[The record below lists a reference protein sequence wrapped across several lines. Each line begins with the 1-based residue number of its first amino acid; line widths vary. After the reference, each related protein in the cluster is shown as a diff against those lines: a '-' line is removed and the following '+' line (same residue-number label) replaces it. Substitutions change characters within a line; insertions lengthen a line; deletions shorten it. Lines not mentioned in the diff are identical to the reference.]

1 MVSRYQAI
9 EFKDFRSDRY
19 EPYRNSLARDWVKCS
34 SVDSAPE
41 EAVTFEVDEYWGF
54 TGFIDGEG
62 GVVGRF
68 AIDGDVV

>member
-1 MVSRYQAI
+1 
-9 EFKDFRSDRY
+9 
-19 EPYRNSLARDWVKCS
+19 LASDWVKCS
-34 SVDSAPE
+34 SVYSAPE

-54 TGFIDGEG
+54 TGFVDGEG